1 MHHRRLAME
10 ARDHERCPRH
20 EVRRKGAGFCHAI
33 QQGGLLEALHF
44 HDCVGQFP
52 LTVEQQEAV
61 IGRTKLENIELDDS
75 MENQKAHKTLAT
87 IIDDDGNE
95 LDILRDNMP
104 FGRPGSG
111 EFGTYF
117 IGYSARLWVTMRMI
131 DRMFI
136 GDPPGFHDKILDA
149 STAVTGSTFF
159 APSNP
164 VLQALDDP
172 DSLAASLLNLR
183 KTTSQPAAGTDA
195 PVGSPDGSLGIGSLR
210 RAHDGES
217 AADETE
223 GTAS

>member
-1 MHHRRLAME
+1 MDRSDLAVVIPCHNEAATIGEVVRE
-10 ARDHERCPRH
+10 ARRH
-20 EVRRKGAGFCHAI
+20 ADVIVVDDRSTDGSGQAARAGGARVVDSASRGYDGALDT
-33 QQGGLLEALHF
+33 GLRQAW
-44 HDCVGQFP
+44 
-52 LTVEQQEAV
+52 T
-61 IGRTKLENIELDDS
+61 
-75 MENQKAHKTLAT
+75 
-87 IIDDDGNE
+87 DGYRFVVTMDADGE
-95 LDILRDNMP
+95 HDILRDNMP
-104 FGRPGSG
+104 FGRPGAG